1 LVYLAEY
8 YGLNEVANF
17 WEGVVKLNNWHQ
29 HRISQLVSRKLF
41 GTVSGKKICIL
52 GFSFKANTN
61 DTRES
66 AAISICKDLIEE
78 GSHLQIHDPKVKESQ
93 IEKDLGVKSLKN
105 LTKIKNNSIY
115 DTKGNWLKADNV
127 YQACEGVDAI
137 VVLTEWIEYSKIDWK
152 SIAKEVRF
160 PTWVFDARS
169 ILNSN
174 EVLEA
179 GLNLWK
185 IGYGFNNDNS

>member
-1 LVYLAEY
+1 MHE
-8 YGLNEVANF
+8 
-17 WEGVVKLNNWHQ
+17 
-29 HRISQLVSRKLF
+29 
-41 GTVSGKKICIL
+41 IL